1 MSLAI
6 ERASPWA
13 LENIERNTYISVEYE
28 VLVQVFAP
36 STGNLN
42 DITLDRVYMNIAVV
56 GNIEQFDV
64 EAPGRRGFEGV
75 QL

>member
-13 LENIERNTYISVEYE
+13 LENIERYTYTSVVYD

-56 GNIEQFDV
+56 GNIEQF
-64 EAPGRRGFEGV
+64 AGRCGFEGV
-75 QL
+75 QLWPL

>member
-1 MSLAI
+1 M
-6 ERASPWA
+6 
-13 LENIERNTYISVEYE
+13 YD

-36 STGNLN
+36 SAGNLN

-56 GNIEQFDV
+56 GNIDQLDV

-75 QL
+75 QLWPL